1 MSHLQLIL
9 DRLIAENLHEPIT
22 NTLPS
27 LTTFASISPRSNQ
40 DDLDAEDS
48 RWLSLFVEYF
58 LENSDSKNDDL
69 LFFVRQMHPENESL
83 DPVFVKR
90 KVAPNTM
97 PPLDHPSSM
106 TCSKKHVSK
115 RVYALPTKSRM
126 DVKDSSMECSYPLI
140 YYVIDDYEDMF
151 ENLIVSQDEYLCVDD
166 DYYYNNSNRRR
177 NNRQRRS
184 MTNNLFPQQK
194 DTKVILFQG
203 AASYTSLLDVYQQ
216 KADGKLN
223 RRFKIGPTTPPTE
236 YVMMRGPHGKGES
249 IAEQEQEMSEI
260 ANLPTNIYN
269 NSTSNNHYT
278 NNATSKSNSAYNN
291 DGNNIHNNKSA
302 TISTPQR
309 SNSTNS
315 FFQSLKRLSQSI
327 TEKQTLSN
335 TENLKCCMTF
345 VNVPWA
351 KIL

>member
-97 PPLDHPSSM
+97 PPLDHPVLWKETFFLNLIVQSSM

-151 ENLIVSQDEYLCVDD
+151 ENLIVSQDEYLCVE
-166 DYYYNNSNRRR
+166 
-177 NNRQRRS
+177 RS

-269 NSTSNNHYT
+269 NNHYT

-351 KIL
+351 SIIS